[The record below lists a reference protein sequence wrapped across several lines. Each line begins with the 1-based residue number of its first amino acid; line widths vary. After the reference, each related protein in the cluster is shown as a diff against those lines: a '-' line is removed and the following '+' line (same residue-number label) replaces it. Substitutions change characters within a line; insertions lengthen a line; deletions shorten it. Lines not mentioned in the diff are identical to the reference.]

1 MMKSKIVIGIV
12 GSFFFLLLSSFWRSD
27 DIFFLK
33 RAFQFKANF
42 FVNDHLGNYY
52 LVGKHKIQKVVNGDS
67 LVQFHQRTNWGDIS
81 SVDASNPMKIVVFYA
96 DYRRVEILDNWMT
109 VLREVNLDDYVYMQ
123 ANAICGSSTN
133 GFWLYDENSALL
145 KRIDD
150 SGNLVRQ
157 SISTRQSIGKVLQV
171 KYLQERN
178 GKVYLSDPQVG
189 IVVFDMF
196 GTYIKTLPILGT
208 NQFFVYLDKIYF
220 FTDGKI
226 MSYDT
231 ESLQFSTIGIDNQVI
246 ENAILVRNN
255 YITTRADSVFVY
267 GYKQ

>member
-1 MMKSKIVIGIV
+1 MTKSKYVFGLII
-12 GSFFFLLLSSFWRSD
+12 SFLVVLLFSFGRND

-42 FVNDHLGNYY
+42 LVNDHLGNYY

-109 VLREVNLDDYVYMQ
+109 VLREVNLDEYVYMQ

-178 GKVYLSDPQVG
+178 GKVYVSDPQVG

-196 GTYIKTLPILGT
+196 GTYIKTLPILGA
-208 NQFFVYLDKIYF
+208 NQFFVHLDKIYF
-220 FTDGKI
+220 FNEGKI

-231 ESLQFSTIGIDNQVI
+231 ESLQFSTIGIDNQSI
-246 ENAILVRNN
+246 ENAILVKNN
-255 YITTRADSVFVY
+255 YITTRGDSVFVY

>member
-1 MMKSKIVIGIV
+1 
-12 GSFFFLLLSSFWRSD
+12 
-27 DIFFLK
+27 
-33 RAFQFKANF
+33 
-42 FVNDHLGNYY
+42 
-52 LVGKHKIQKVVNGDS
+52 
-67 LVQFHQRTNWGDIS
+67 
-81 SVDASNPMKIVVFYA
+81 
-96 DYRRVEILDNWMT
+96 MT

>member
-1 MMKSKIVIGIV
+1 MKSNVVLGAFAFLISLFLI
-12 GSFFFLLLSSFWRSD
+12 SFSKNGDL
-27 DIFFLK
+27 FFLK
-33 RAFQFKANF
+33 RAFQFKANYL
-42 FVNDHLGNYY
+42 VNDHLGNFY

-67 LVQFHQRTNWGDIS
+67 LVQFHQRTNWGAIS

-96 DYRRVEILDNWMT
+96 DYRKVEILDNWMT

-171 KYLQERN
+171 KYIQERN
-178 GKVYLSDPQVG
+178 GKVYVSDPLVG

-196 GTYIKTLPILGT
+196 GTYIKTLPILGA

-220 FTDGKI
+220 FRDGKI

-231 ESLQFSTIGIDNQVI
+231 ESLQFSTIGIDNQSI
-246 ENAILVRNN
+246 DNAILVKNN
-255 YITTRADSVFVY
+255 YITTRGDSVFVY